1 MKLLPGF
8 TLFYDASTSSQIEDN
23 SFMALIDS
31 FKRYKFGQL
40 EVVNEDSNHWRKRC
54 QLKFRDKILAEGED
68 LVDAQAQA
76 NATLDLLNRLKAFSF
91 TIKAN
96 QDYFCNGKVPCFME
110 NPGLKINNEF
120 RIIKYSEV
128 LMIPTIIKEFCEKP
142 TFQELIFGADF
153 PWETKMQI
161 SRYVSYRG
169 LIHRLFT
176 SSDDSVDPTHMAVY
190 HPIDL
195 SELKAY
201 LLDNPGENM
210 KYRLKPPEKFPFH
223 RSISENRTD
232 MKIPTEGV
240 TPTLSTSDHSTDK
253 KRKREEDSVGEVKVK
268 KLKAAPPDFITDEK
282 LPGLVLFIGVM
293 KNSMIK
299 SNLMQIL
306 YDSFAASKYG
316 RLYMNLIDEDMGG
329 DVWSRCVLKIETMV
343 LAEVVREDKVR
354 ASLDASRL
362 LFDHLR
368 RFCFTVQAK
377 QSYYRDG
384 NGLPRCFTQQYLFKD
399 QKALGEVIKELTFR
413 SSKALNSGLEI
424 VYRIGFSDID
434 KRKMIAEVDKLNFS
448 YRSLN
453 HQNIP
458 AIAIYQSP
466 SPTML
471 KYKLM
476 KTGGDS
482 DKYQLI
488 EPGGEIYF
496 PGDEL
501 FFPADKS
508 ISSTKSS
515 TQEKNLPLNVKKEE
529 NIAEVISELDTT
541 SQVPSST
548 AEETQDSDPTKK
560 ADFFWA
566 PKELLPKVA
575 KSLFMCKLVKS
586 DSTTESDPCALLEST
601 ISLIS
606 NLVFKY
612 ITSVTNN
619 NQHQVIVGLELDNR
633 HLKLGTGVA
642 RNIQNAKLIAAHKSV
657 HMLQEHCKVI
667 VPNFHYFAEG
677 GIPQFIRNSSPRLT
691 NVYEIASKGSDQP
704 GFYSMLQRFI
714 DNRQ

>member
-1 MKLLPGF
+1 
-8 TLFYDASTSSQIEDN
+8 
-23 SFMALIDS
+23 
-31 FKRYKFGQL
+31 
-40 EVVNEDSNHWRKRC
+40 
-54 QLKFRDKILAEGED
+54 
-68 LVDAQAQA
+68 
-76 NATLDLLNRLKAFSF
+76 
-91 TIKAN
+91 
-96 QDYFCNGKVPCFME
+96 
-110 NPGLKINNEF
+110 
-120 RIIKYSEV
+120 
-128 LMIPTIIKEFCEKP
+128 
-142 TFQELIFGADF
+142 
-153 PWETKMQI
+153 
-161 SRYVSYRG
+161 
-169 LIHRLFT
+169 
-176 SSDDSVDPTHMAVY
+176 
-190 HPIDL
+190 
-195 SELKAY
+195 
-201 LLDNPGENM
+201 
-210 KYRLKPPEKFPFH
+210 
-223 RSISENRTD
+223 
-232 MKIPTEGV
+232 
-240 TPTLSTSDHSTDK
+240 
-253 KRKREEDSVGEVKVK
+253 
-268 KLKAAPPDFITDEK
+268 
-282 LPGLVLFIGVM
+282 
-293 KNSMIK
+293 
-299 SNLMQIL
+299 
-306 YDSFAASKYG
+306 
-316 RLYMNLIDEDMGG
+316 
-329 DVWSRCVLKIETMV
+329 
-343 LAEVVREDKVR
+343 
-354 ASLDASRL
+354 
-362 LFDHLR
+362 
-368 RFCFTVQAK
+368 
-377 QSYYRDG
+377 
-384 NGLPRCFTQQYLFKD
+384 
-399 QKALGEVIKELTFR
+399 
-413 SSKALNSGLEI
+413 
-424 VYRIGFSDID
+424 
-434 KRKMIAEVDKLNFS
+434 MIAEVDKLNFS

-677 GIPQFIRNSSPRLT
+677 GVPQFIQNSSPRLT

-704 GFYSMLQRFI
+704 GFYSMLQRFMSNKLQDLFFLSSEFSNTERNGI
-714 DNRQ
+714 VNFCRSCTLNGLGWRLFGPVGPRLGPEDLVTTQNVCVYKKKSLMTLVKELIVSGGVTEKYHYYTVKAGESIRNITETIMKNEEDLKRSQNCLDDCPDYYNSSCAKKKLVPATP

>member
-1 MKLLPGF
+1 
-8 TLFYDASTSSQIEDN
+8 
-23 SFMALIDS
+23 
-31 FKRYKFGQL
+31 
-40 EVVNEDSNHWRKRC
+40 
-54 QLKFRDKILAEGED
+54 
-68 LVDAQAQA
+68 
-76 NATLDLLNRLKAFSF
+76 
-91 TIKAN
+91 
-96 QDYFCNGKVPCFME
+96 
-110 NPGLKINNEF
+110 
-120 RIIKYSEV
+120 
-128 LMIPTIIKEFCEKP
+128 
-142 TFQELIFGADF
+142 
-153 PWETKMQI
+153 
-161 SRYVSYRG
+161 
-169 LIHRLFT
+169 
-176 SSDDSVDPTHMAVY
+176 
-190 HPIDL
+190 
-195 SELKAY
+195 
-201 LLDNPGENM
+201 
-210 KYRLKPPEKFPFH
+210 
-223 RSISENRTD
+223 
-232 MKIPTEGV
+232 
-240 TPTLSTSDHSTDK
+240 
-253 KRKREEDSVGEVKVK
+253 
-268 KLKAAPPDFITDEK
+268 
-282 LPGLVLFIGVM
+282 
-293 KNSMIK
+293 
-299 SNLMQIL
+299 
-306 YDSFAASKYG
+306 
-316 RLYMNLIDEDMGG
+316 
-329 DVWSRCVLKIETMV
+329 
-343 LAEVVREDKVR
+343 
-354 ASLDASRL
+354 
-362 LFDHLR
+362 
-368 RFCFTVQAK
+368 
-377 QSYYRDG
+377 
-384 NGLPRCFTQQYLFKD
+384 
-399 QKALGEVIKELTFR
+399 
-413 SSKALNSGLEI
+413 
-424 VYRIGFSDID
+424 
-434 KRKMIAEVDKLNFS
+434 MIAEVDKLNFS

-677 GIPQFIRNSSPRLT
+677 GVPQFIQNSSPRLT

-704 GFYSMLQRFI
+704 GFYSMLQRFMSNKLQDLFFLSSEFSNTERNGI
-714 DNRQ
+714 VKSCTLNGLGWRLFGPVGPRLGPEDLVTTQNVCVYKKKSLMTLVKELIVSGGVTEKYHYYTVKAGESIRNITETIMKNEEDLKRSQNCLDDCPDYYNSSCAKKKLVPATP